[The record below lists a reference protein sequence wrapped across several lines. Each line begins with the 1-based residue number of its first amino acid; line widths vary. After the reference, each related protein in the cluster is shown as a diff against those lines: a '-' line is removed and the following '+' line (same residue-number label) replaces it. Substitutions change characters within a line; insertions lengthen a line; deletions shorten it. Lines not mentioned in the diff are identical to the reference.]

1 MFALA
6 AGGIS
11 AALLAPSGVGI
22 PSNVITAGHLQVRIN
37 QPDDTAL
44 SLDNL
49 APGEHRFAYQ
59 LVTGDMSGVATA
71 DLDMTLF
78 SAGADSPADPSDIF
92 ARHASLAVA
101 VSAPEPER
109 HIRWSEG
116 VCAPTTAFAELSGG
130 RFTHL
135 ADMPHDASA
144 AAAIPLGEFTG
155 DAASEAGPTVGNNAV
170 CVRFDVGLDAS
181 AGNEVQATSGG
192 FSMSYSLT
200 QTAATS

>member
-22 PSNVITAGHLQVRIN
+22 PGNVITAGHLQVRID

-44 SLDNL
+44 SLDNM

-71 DLDMTLF
+71 DLGMTLF
-78 SAGADSPADPSDIF
+78 SAGADSPAGSSDIF

-101 VSAPEPER
+101 VSAPEPEG

-116 VCAPTTAFAELSGG
+116 VCTPTTAFAELSGG

-135 ADMPHDASA
+135 ADMPHDAFA
-144 AAAIPLGEFTG
+144 AASIPLGEFTG
-155 DAASEAGPTVGNNAV
+155 DTEGEPTAGNNAV

-200 QTAATS
+200 QTAAIS